1 MRDLAARKAAGLDRQ
16 LALNDANSDGGR
28 QVAGL
33 IEVASILSP
42 ALVKLTM
49 TFSPTLKSESFMPL
63 APGRTSRC
71 PR

>member
-1 MRDLAARKAAGLDRQ
+1 VTGGLAFNHAK
-16 LALNDANSDGGR
+16 SDSR

-42 ALVKLTM
+42 ALVKLTV

-63 APGRTSRC
+63 GAR
-71 PR
+71 